1 MRERRTSP
9 GFGAFERFLSALGT
23 FAVGTAGERR
33 LAVVLAGFYEYF
45 PSIRRALPQREVL
58 VRLPEA
64 AAAVKD
70 LLPPQI

>member
-33 LAVVLAGFYEYF
+33 LCCSFGRLLGVF
-45 PSIRRALPQREVL
+45 SIHKACFATREVL
-58 VRLPEA
+58 VLLPEA

-70 LLPPQI
+70 LLLPQF